1 MKHFAIWPHFE
12 AHSIDVRAL
21 IFKKIEISD
30 TLLFFYIE
38 YWLCF
43 IIADEV

>member
-1 MKHFAIWPHFE
+1 MKHFAIWPHVE

-21 IFKKIEISD
+21 IFKKLEISD
-30 TLLFFYIE
+30 IPLFFSIE